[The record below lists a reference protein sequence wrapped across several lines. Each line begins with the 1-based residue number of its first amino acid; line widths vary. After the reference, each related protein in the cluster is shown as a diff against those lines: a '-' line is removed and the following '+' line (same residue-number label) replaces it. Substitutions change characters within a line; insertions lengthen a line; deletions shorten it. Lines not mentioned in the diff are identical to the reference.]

1 MGYCCDCTLLVSRF
15 VFFFQSILNFQKIA
29 NKIFFD
35 KRDNSAFDLLTVS
48 ETSTD
53 PPQDEEKHIN
63 SPNNLALEATYI
75 NHNFSQQV
83 LLTNKERRTYDANP
97 FITEADEGEVPSV
110 AYRYRKWNLG
120 NNINLIIRSELD
132 AVTNGPN
139 DEIQFLNIK
148 ALNEWDSR
156 VSNCRRK

>member
-1 MGYCCDCTLLVSRF
+1 MSLYVHHSCCLIF
-15 VFFFQSILNFQKIA
+15 SIIDFLIFKKIA
-29 NKIFFD
+29 DKIFFD

-83 LLTNKERRTYDANP
+83 LLTNKERYTCPDGNP
-97 FITEADEGEVPSV
+97 FMTEGDEGEVPSV
-110 AYRYRKWNLG
+110 AYRYRRWNLG

-132 AVTNGPN
+132 AVTKGPN

-156 VSNCRRK
+156 VCLIYNL